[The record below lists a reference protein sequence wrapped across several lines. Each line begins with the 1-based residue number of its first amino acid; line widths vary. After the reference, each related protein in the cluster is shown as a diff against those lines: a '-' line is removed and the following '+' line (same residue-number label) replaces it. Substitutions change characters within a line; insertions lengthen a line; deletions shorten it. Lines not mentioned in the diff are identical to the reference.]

1 MRYPQMRL
9 ETLRLFCDAVE
20 LRSFSAAGN
29 LHQISEAD
37 TLRQIQEIEQQYG
50 TEFFERGMK
59 RLTLT
64 EKGLIFEKAARG
76 ILAIAESLPTLLG

>member
-1 MRYPQMRL
+1 MRHPQMRL

-37 TLRQIQEIEQQYG
+37 ILRQIQEIEEQYG
-50 TEFFERGMK
+50 AEFFKRGKK

-64 EKGLIFEKAARG
+64 ERGVIFEKAARG
-76 ILAIAESLPTLLG
+76 ILAIADSLPTLLR